1 MRESHK
7 QIGRL
12 LHGIC
17 SFILFRDAGEGAGWS
32 NNFLKGRWEPI
43 RDT

>member
-1 MRESHK
+1 MQESHK

-17 SFILFRDAGEGAGWS
+17 SFTLFRDAGEGA